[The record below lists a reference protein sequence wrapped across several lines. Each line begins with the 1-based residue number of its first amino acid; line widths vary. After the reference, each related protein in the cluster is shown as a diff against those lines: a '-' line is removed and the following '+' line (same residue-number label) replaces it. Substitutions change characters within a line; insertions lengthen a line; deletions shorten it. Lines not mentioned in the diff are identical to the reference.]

1 MFWSKSKKKTVAKQ
15 EKPGLY
21 PVVYVA
27 DSLQNY
33 QKELTLKE
41 VESLNELRKISSAFQ
56 IVLKEDAILR
66 EKLKS
71 FHDVFESV
79 TQISGK
85 FADVKKDI
93 TSTVHNVQQ
102 QVSGLKTSSEQVQE
116 CFDGLQSTFD
126 SFNKAIEDIKKC
138 MRQIENIADQ
148 TNILALNATI
158 EAARA
163 GEQGKGFAVV
173 AGEVKHLADEIKE
186 LTGIAHDGIESVGQ
200 ETEKMYTS
208 IMVSDEAVSQS
219 IGNVDKTYNMFDE
232 IIEAAG
238 SAETVQEQITDV
250 VKESQEHLQGVR
262 QSFTETE
269 MQYNKVLE
277 HIERANELGTTKS
290 SMFEDIDNMLSQ
302 IPPII
307 KDIENTN

>member
-1 MFWSKSKKKTVAKQ
+1 
-15 EKPGLY
+15 
-21 PVVYVA
+21 
-27 DSLQNY
+27 
-33 QKELTLKE
+33 
-41 VESLNELRKISSAFQ
+41 
-56 IVLKEDAILR
+56 
-66 EKLKS
+66 
-71 FHDVFESV
+71 
-79 TQISGK
+79 
-85 FADVKKDI
+85 
-93 TSTVHNVQQ
+93 
-102 QVSGLKTSSEQVQE
+102 
-116 CFDGLQSTFD
+116 
-126 SFNKAIEDIKKC
+126 
-138 MRQIENIADQ
+138 
-148 TNILALNATI
+148 
-158 EAARA
+158 
-163 GEQGKGFAVV
+163 
-173 AGEVKHLADEIKE
+173 
-186 LTGIAHDGIESVGQ
+186 
-200 ETEKMYTS
+200 MYTS